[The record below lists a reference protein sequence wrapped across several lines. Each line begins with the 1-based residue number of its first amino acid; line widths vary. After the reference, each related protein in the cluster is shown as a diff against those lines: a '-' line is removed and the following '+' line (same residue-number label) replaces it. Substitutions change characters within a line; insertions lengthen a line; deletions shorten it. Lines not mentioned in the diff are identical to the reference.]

1 MFGIITGRQKGPITR
16 SNFVPTSNRYMFE
29 FDKIKKYAIQLSYV
43 RAKYKKSGKKLI
55 GRIRGISELEKRE

>member
-1 MFGIITGRQKGPITR
+1 
-16 SNFVPTSNRYMFE
+16 MFE